1 MKYTGRL
8 ITYFKI
14 TRFELEKKSLNT
26 FGGVLWSLI
35 NPIFQI
41 FIMYFI
47 MNIVFRSNVEHI
59 ALWLCSSL
67 TVWITTSNALLKS
80 TSTLIARRALLQ
92 NSKISASMLVL
103 VDVLTE
109 YVALIPFV
117 IFCFIYSG
125 FIGTLDLNTFLV
137 FFVII
142 LLMAFI
148 YGLSLL
154 LSTYTIIFRD
164 IPHLL
169 GLIVQVLFWLTPI
182 AYQKASLPSIF
193 NKLIALNP
201 FTYYIS
207 SIQSLFLG
215 ENVPLSSYLIMVI
228 VSFALYTIGIFVSNR
243 QTSKYFIYL

>member
-1 MKYTGRL
+1 MLNSDKLT
-8 ITYFKI
+8 TYLKI
-14 TRFELEKKSLNT
+14 TLFELEKKSLNT
-26 FGGVLWSLI
+26 FIGVLWSLI
-35 NPIFQI
+35 NPVFQI

-47 MNIVFRSNVEHI
+47 MNIVFRSNIDHI

-67 TVWITTSNALLKS
+67 TVWITTSTALLKS

-92 NSKISASMLVL
+92 NSKISPSMLVL

-109 YVALIPFV
+109 YVALIPF
-117 IFCFIYSG
+117 ILFCFFYSA
-125 FIGTLDLNTFLV
+125 FIGTLSIGTMCV
-137 FFVII
+137 FFVVAM
-142 LLMAFI
+142 LMTFV
-148 YGLSLL
+148 YGASLI

-193 NKLIALNP
+193 NTLITLNP

-215 ENVPLSSYLIMVI
+215 EKVALSNYLIMIFLSV
-228 VSFALYTIGIFVSNR
+228 ALYFIGIFVSSR